1 MLPLDFTH
9 AHMKHIATHL
19 VGNTTLE
26 DSFQLSSHESEI
38 QEATKDYLSEYF
50 LKGFKSEDYYAFKD
64 PVELSMNY
72 VYNAVDALFTDPTNF
87 IQSSQGLAK
96 FLFDNSIHPKIKTGE
111 FNTVY
116 FSDIHYGDEVLDA
129 IGLFKSESKVPFIKM
144 NQQENGYMFNHE
156 SGYHIDGIDKAAIIF
171 NTDKADG
178 YRLLIIDH
186 TNKFNQAAFWRD
198 DFLRVEA
205 VQNEFHQT
213 KVVMNIAKEFMNDH
227 VKETFDI
234 SKAEQI
240 DLLNKSADFF
250 KNNEKYDVAAFSNQV
265 FDDPQ
270 MATSYQAYN
279 NKYQSDNNVA
289 LEEDLS
295 LSEEAVKKHSRIFKS
310 VLKLDKNFHIY
321 IHGNRDLIQRGRED
335 DGRKFY
341 KIYFDKEV

>member
-1 MLPLDFTH
+1 MLPLDFTQ
-9 AHMKHIATHL
+9 ARMKHIATHL
-19 VGNTTLE
+19 VGNTTIE
-26 DSFQLSSHESEI
+26 DSFRLSSQESDIE
-38 QEATKDYLSEYF
+38 EATKDYLSEYF

-72 VYNAVDALFTDPTNF
+72 VYNAVDSLFSDQAEF
-87 IQSSQGLAK
+87 IHHSQGLAK
-96 FLFDNSIHPKIKTGE
+96 FLFDNSVHPKIKTGE
-111 FNTVY
+111 FNLVY
-116 FSDIHYGDEVLDA
+116 FTDIYYGDEVLDA
-129 IGLFKSESKVPFIKM
+129 VGLFKSESKVPFIKM
-144 NQQENGYMFNHE
+144 NHQEENYKFNHE
-156 SGYHIDGIDKAAIIF
+156 SGYHIDGIDKAAMIF
-171 NTDKADG
+171 NTDKEDG

-234 SKAEQI
+234 SKAAQI

-250 KNNEKYDVAAFSNQV
+250 KNNETYDAEAFSNQV

-270 MATSYQAYN
+270 MASSYQQYN
-279 NKYQSDNNVA
+279 NKYQSENNVT
-289 LEEDLS
+289 LEDDLS

-341 KIYFDKEV
+341 KIFYDKEL